1 MFYVGDSVAPVLS
14 RRRIL
19 WVEAFAQGC
28 SDGICANTQGHI
40 TRCARARGL
49 AQFSGTYMRDI
60 RCLRSAVLQPPG
72 RTPAMVARGT
82 QAFCLVRAMP
92 FAPSMACPARGRSA
106 PFLVLRAVPWR
117 TILSYASLPC
127 RRNGLRAWRPAP
139 SGATGG
145 GARGTRA
152 AAAGHQGAGARSAPS
167 ALALALGVV
176 AAALPIGG
184 CLSPQCRACSTS
196 RESGAHGCPDG
207 LCAWP

>member
-1 MFYVGDSVAPVLS
+1 MFYVGDNVAPVLS

-49 AQFSGTYMRDI
+49 AQFAGTYMLI
-60 RCLRSAVLQPPG
+60 RCSRSAVLQPPG

-106 PFLVLRAVPWR
+106 PFLGLRAVPWR

-127 RRNGLRAWRPAP
+127 RRNGLHAWRPARLLLGDVWL
-139 SGATGG
+139 SSSSVRLT
-145 GARGTRA
+145 RITRVTRNEDTLIIIITCCSYRFRRA
-152 AAAGHQGAGARSAPS
+152 ARSSDPDPAG
-167 ALALALGVV
+167 
-176 AAALPIGG
+176 
-184 CLSPQCRACSTS
+184 CS
-196 RESGAHGCPDG
+196 
-207 LCAWP
+207 